1 MQCPDGLVTGFG
13 QKSARTRRNIGAR
26 HPSDADGFAPVIGPE
41 GFDVF
46 HLGELEGLEEQ
57 GSARR
62 LRGEKQIPR
71 LLSGGHRALAAMALA
86 GLKTRHY
93 NLRAQ
98 RYGWPAR
105 GARQ

>member
-1 MQCPDGLVTGFG
+1 MGRDAGLGLFVGG
-13 QKSARTRRNIGAR
+13 
-26 HPSDADGFAPVIGPE
+26 ADGFAPVIGTE

-71 LLSGGHRALAAMALA
+71 LRSG
-86 GLKTRHY
+86 
-93 NLRAQ
+93 
-98 RYGWPAR
+98 
-105 GARQ
+105 